1 MKLRLVA
8 LALVFACAPADE
20 EETASTDPDTSASD
34 PDTSAGTTDP
44 DPVIACALPE
54 EQDTTDGMTASAQQ
68 TYGAACNTDADCV
81 ALVGEGGLCLIQAV
95 VYELPHGYCA
105 KPCVLPDSATRVVLD
120 DPACD
125 PAGGVACT
133 GQKDI
138 FEYCGVLC
146 SDDAQCDRDGYI
158 CRQMPMIA
166 QPEDPTLCLMPDCC
180 LDTCAEAE

>member
-8 LALVFACAPADE
+8 LTLAFACTPADE
-20 EETASTDPDTSASD
+20 EETASTDPDASASD
-34 PDTSAGTTDP
+34 PDTSAGTADP
-44 DPVIACALPE
+44 MLACALPE
-54 EQDTTDGMTASAQQ
+54 EQDTTDGMTNSVQQ
-68 TYGAACNTDADCV
+68 TWGAACNTDADCV
-81 ALVGEGGLCLIQAV
+81 ALVGEGGVCLVQAV
-95 VYELPHGYCA
+95 VFELPYGYCA
-105 KPCVLPDSATRVVLD
+105 KPCELPDMATRVVMD
-120 DPACD
+120 DPMCD

-138 FEYCGVLC
+138 FEYCGILC